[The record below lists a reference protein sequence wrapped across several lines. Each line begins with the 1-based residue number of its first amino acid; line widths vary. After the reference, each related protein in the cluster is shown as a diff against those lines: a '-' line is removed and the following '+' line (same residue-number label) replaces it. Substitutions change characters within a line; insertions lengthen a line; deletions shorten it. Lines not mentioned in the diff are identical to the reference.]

1 MNSINNGLIPVVA
14 TTFIIVLF
22 IVIIGLVDKVFRHE
36 AIATYRESLKNFRIV
51 RVFKINFLDTSLF
64 SLALSLIRF
73 NILFYLLIKTIG
85 NMLFGSDI
93 NLFNLSY
100 VISYLVVCEFLFF
113 LKTKKKNEINELST
127 ISLSI
132 VFTLGLIGLYKLST
146 NLIVD
151 QKIFWISSD
160 YAISNWSILEFPA
173 LILPMFY
180 ILVSLYTR
188 VIKSSVALRYNTV
201 DRLFDYISNNLLYI
215 YMVCLFLRT
224 VVGGVTDIRIL
235 GSADSSQ
242 IDAFISIVIKFTILS
257 IITRLLIR
265 FLPSVIDFKRRDLT
279 PLLLVI
285 GFNIVLV
292 HFLKG
297 GL

>member
-22 IVIIGLVDKVFRHE
+22 IVIIGLVDKLLRHE
-36 AIATYRESLKNFRIV
+36 AIATYRESLRNFRIV
-51 RVFKINFLDTSLF
+51 RVFKINFLNTSLF

-73 NILFYLLIKTIG
+73 NILSYLLIKTIG
-85 NMLFGSDI
+85 NMLFGSDT
-93 NLFNLSY
+93 NLFNINY
-100 VISYLVVCEFLFF
+100 VICYVIVCEFLFF

-132 VFTLGLIGLYKLST
+132 VFTLGLIGLYKLSS
-146 NLIVD
+146 NLIVEK
-151 QKIFWISSD
+151 KIFWLDSD
-160 YAISNWSILEFPA
+160 YALSSWSILEFPA
-173 LILPMFY
+173 LVLPMFY

-188 VIKSSVALRYNTV
+188 IIKSSVALKYNSV
-201 DRLFDYISNNLLYI
+201 DRLFDYLSNNLLYI

-224 VVGGVTDIRIL
+224 IVGGVTDITLI
-235 GSADSSQ
+235 GSAEYTQ
-242 IDAFISIVIKFTILS
+242 IDTLISIIIKFTLLS
-257 IITRLLIR
+257 VITRLLIR
-265 FLPSVIDFKRRDLT
+265 FLPSVVDFKRRDLT
-279 PLLLVI
+279 PLMLLI
-285 GFNIVLV
+285 TFNIVLI